1 MNNEIENDEYEN
13 ENPEENKKTDTDNP
27 EEKVIKHIVLTG
39 GGSVG
44 YLEYGILKDSHKSG
58 FWSFDNIE
66 TIYGTSAG
74 AIFGLVVSLK
84 IDWDVLD
91 DYIIKRPWQNVFK
104 IDMYSAVNS
113 FNTMGMLNKKV
124 IEDVFEPLFKAKDLT
139 LDVTMIELYEFTKIE
154 LHLFCTE
161 LDNLE
166 LIDMSYK
173 THPDWKV
180 VDVAYASCCLPFLFQ
195 PFVKDNKTYFDGG
208 ICSNYPIRHC
218 YSSCK
223 CPDEIFGI
231 GKNLEI
237 EYPLTSESTLF
248 DYMFK
253 ILKKLILKVSIHE
266 RPIIKN
272 EIILDC
278 PDTTIYDIYLATSSM
293 EERTKLI
300 DKGVNIWRERM
311 KTFVNIVEY

>member
-1 MNNEIENDEYEN
+1 MSDEIEEIKNTF
-13 ENPEENKKTDTDNP
+13 ENPEENKTRDNNNS

-39 GGSVG
+39 GGVVG
-44 YLEYGILKDSHKSG
+44 YLEYGILKESNNTG

-74 AIFGLVVSLK
+74 AVYGLMISLK
-84 IDWDVLD
+84 LDWDVLD
-91 DYIIKRPWQNVFK
+91 DYLIKRPWQNVFK
-104 IDMYSAVNS
+104 IDMYSTLNS
-113 FNTMGMLNKKV
+113 FNNMGMLNKKV
-124 IEDVFEPLFKAKDLT
+124 IEDTFEPLFRAKDLS
-139 LDVTMIELYEFTKIE
+139 LDVTMIELYEITKIE
-154 LHLFCTE
+154 MHMFCTE
-161 LDNLE
+161 LDKLE

-208 ICSNYPIRHC
+208 ICSNYPISQC

-231 GKNLEI
+231 GKNLEK
-237 EYPLTSESTLF
+237 EYSLTSDSTLF
-248 DYMFK
+248 DYIIK
-253 ILKKLILKVSIHE
+253 LLKKIILKVSIDE

-272 EIILDC
+272 EIMVDC
-278 PDTTIYDIYLATSSM
+278 PDTTIYDIYLATTSM
-293 EERTKLI
+293 EERIKLI
-300 DKGVNIWRERM
+300 DKGVNLWRERM
-311 KTFVNIVEY
+311 KNS